1 MRNAEPLA
9 LVGELVIARILWNR
23 GKHRPHQYRQQ
34 DRGEADGVSTGKG
47 SPEVRKRWLDDLF
60 HACLCAGSSCLR
72 ADVSSSQTRF
82 RVRRA
87 PPRRDDDLVFVTQ
100 KSRSAISRARPSEL
114 FAPSNK
120 WTKATSFSH
129 QAGTRTPRGPSNR
142 DRIFAEDRL
151 RFGTLRYRCA
161 SVGAIGCTQASTLG
175 MRCPPGL
182 AALHLHAAVQRKLRT
197 RTAGL
202 ARVSRGARGML
213 LRHARW
219 GGVGA
224 GGCAT
229 AAGAPVAGGAGVAWA
244 GGGGNAGGLLPAG
257 ESAAVGSVG

>member
-9 LVGELVIARILWNR
+9 LVGELVMARILWNR

-72 ADVSSSQTRF
+72 ADVSPSQTRF

-120 WTKATSFSH
+120 WAKATSFSH
-129 QAGTRTPRGPSNR
+129 QAGTRMPRGPSNR

-161 SVGAIGCTQASTLG
+161 SVDAIGGTQAFTLG
-175 MRCPPGL
+175 MRCPPAL
-182 AALHLHAAVQRKLRT
+182 AALRLHAAVQRELRT
-197 RTAGL
+197 RAAGL
-202 ARVSRGARGML
+202 ARVGRGARGML

-219 GGVGA
+219 GRGGGGRLRDCSWSGGSCGRQRRVVGA
-224 GGCAT
+224 GG
-229 AAGAPVAGGAGVAWA
+229 GRRG
-244 GGGGNAGGLLPAG
+244 
-257 ESAAVGSVG
+257 